1 MKALAI
7 GAILSLSGA
16 MVCATHLSDSRLSK
30 VYDVM
35 NAISTHR

>member
-1 MKALAI
+1 MKASVI
-7 GAILSLSGA
+7 CAILSLSGV
-16 MVCATHLSDSRLSK
+16 MVGATQLSDSRLSK